1 VSDRATDHHLLLAFE
16 GTALPSW
23 FAERLRSSPVAG
35 VTLFRPTN
43 VAGAGQVRDLTA
55 ALQRARP
62 DGDPLL
68 LVAADH
74 EGGQFLGLGAD
85 ATAFAGNLALGAVGD
100 PDLAERVGAAMG
112 REALALGVNVVYAP
126 DCDLLLAPGNPSIGI
141 RSFGDDPVSVAALAA
156 AFVRGLRAAGV
167 AATPKHFPGVGAA
180 PVDSHHVLGAVEAPR
195 EVLAA
200 RELEVMRAAIA
211 ADPGLV
217 MTGHV
222 AVPALTGRDDLPGTL
237 SRVLV
242 TEVLRGELGYAG
254 VVVTDALDMHALEQ
268 GEGRTPA
275 AVAALRA
282 GVDLLLCAPDEE
294 ANEQLRHGLRDAW
307 SRGEL
312 DAGQLTTS
320 RERIAALRSQLGSAE
335 QPPIDVVGCDEHTEL
350 AAELARRSITLV
362 RDDVGLLPL
371 NPDRRIL
378 VLQPSPRD
386 LTPADTTSHVAPVMA
401 AALRQHVAAVD
412 ELVYPDPPSDADV
425 ADAVARARRAEVVV
439 LGTSAAHLTP
449 SQLTLA
455 REVLGCGRPTVLVA
469 LRTPYDVAALPAP
482 TALCTYG
489 IQTPT
494 LAALAE
500 VLVGRRDAPGRL
512 PVALDRTPGV
522 GAVPS

>member
-1 VSDRATDHHLLLAFE
+1 MNDHATDHHLLLAFE
-16 GTALPSW
+16 GTTLPSA
-23 FAERLRSSPVAG
+23 FAERLRSAPVAG

-43 VAGAGQVRDLTA
+43 VTGAEQVRALTA

-62 DGDPLL
+62 ETSPPLL
-68 LVAADH
+68 IAADH

-100 PDLAERVGAAMG
+100 VDLAERVGAAMG
-112 REALALGVNVVYAP
+112 HEAMALGVNVVYAP
-126 DCDLLLAPGNPSIGI
+126 VGDLLLAPQNPSIGI
-141 RSFGDDPVSVAALAA
+141 RSFGDDARSVAALAA

-167 AATPKHFPGVGAA
+167 AAAPKHFPGIGAA
-180 PVDSHHVLGAVEAPR
+180 PVDSHHELGGLRASP
-195 EVLAA
+195 EVLRG

-242 TEVLRGELGYAG
+242 TEVLRGELGYDG

-275 AVAALRA
+275 AVAALGA
-282 GVDLLLCAPDEE
+282 GVDLLLCAPDE
-294 ANEQLRHGLRDAW
+294 AGNEQLRHGLRGAW

-312 DAGQLTTS
+312 DTGEVAAS
-320 RERIAALRSQLGSAE
+320 RERIAALRSQLATAD
-335 QPPIDVVGCDEHTEL
+335 QPPIDLVGCAEHQEL

-362 RDDVGLLPL
+362 RDDAGLLPL
-371 NPDRRIL
+371 DPDQRVL
-378 VLQPSPRD
+378 VLQPTPRD

-469 LRTPYDVAALPAP
+469 LRTPYDVAALPAA

-489 IQTPT
+489 IQAPT

-512 PVALDRTPGV
+512 PVALERAPGAEV
-522 GAVPS
+522 VHL